1 MRQQVLAAMA
11 AAIVVMGSA
20 GCKRQPPPLAVE
32 ESAPHQAKTPPGP
45 TTQELL
51 SGPRQRIVLDTLP
64 LTAAIPQGWTI
75 SRPPGMNFAFLE
87 GPLPGG
93 GQVHIQ
99 LTKKPPLWAVDKS
112 PMTMDERLDLM
123 KQAAQKE
130 QQADPQTIKY
140 ADLRSLGQAKIFEK
154 QSVFQPAG
162 GAAVDEKG
170 RPVAVGPQYRWTI
183 TLFVPQ
189 DKTYQTYELN
199 FLDLSQSQY
208 EANRDFLQGIV
219 DSLRLTHH

>member
-1 MRQQVLAAMA
+1 MRQRILAAMA
-11 AAIVVMGSA
+11 AVVMMGSA

-32 ESAPHQAKTPPGP
+32 DSPPPAAKAPSGP
-45 TTQELL
+45 TTQALL

-64 LTAAIPQGWTI
+64 LTAAVPQGWTI
-75 SRPPGMNFAFLE
+75 SHPPGTNFAFLE

-99 LTKKPPLWAVDKS
+99 LTRKPPLWADDKS

-130 QQADPQTIKY
+130 QQAHPQTIKY
-140 ADLRSLGQAKIFEK
+140 ADLRSVGQAKIFEK
-154 QSVFQPAG
+154 QSLFEPAG

-170 RPVAVGPQYRWTI
+170 RPVAVPTQYRWTI

-189 DKTYQTYELN
+189 GKTYQSFELN

-208 EANRDFLQGIV
+208 EANRTFLRGIV
-219 DSLRLTHH
+219 DSLQMEK